1 MRIVFLAL
9 PALLMLPGCGLVGMI
24 ASGVSDG
31 TKYVIDRVER
41 DPEIQ
46 ARSQQG
52 YGPASGDNSAVTRQE
67 QPYSN
72 QTYPQQSYP
81 GQPYQTDPYSTQ
93 QSSTQQYPT
102 QQYPTQQYPADQ
114 NAGATAAPAPLTARV
129 QPVTR
134 GEPLN

>member
-9 PALLMLPGCGLVGMI
+9 PALLTLSGCGMVGMI

-31 TKYVIDRVER
+31 TKYVINRVER

-52 YGPASGDNSAVTRQE
+52 YGPASGDTSAAVPQE
-67 QPYSN
+67 QTYPN
-72 QTYPQQSYP
+72 QTYPQQQQTYTN
-81 GQPYQTDPYSTQ
+81 QPYQTDPY
-93 QSSTQQYPT
+93 PA
-102 QQYPTQQYPADQ
+102 QQYPADQ
-114 NAGATAAPAPLTARV
+114 SGGATNAPVPLTARV

>member
-9 PALLMLPGCGLVGMI
+9 PALLMLSGCGVVGMI

-31 TKYVIDRVER
+31 TKYVINRVER

-46 ARSQQG
+46 ARSQKG
-52 YGPASGDNSAVTRQE
+52 YAPASGDSSAAAERE
-67 QPYSN
+67 QAYSS

-81 GQPYQTDPYSTQ
+81 NQTYQTDP
-93 QSSTQQYPT
+93 
-102 QQYPTQQYPADQ
+102 YPTQQYPADQ
-114 NAGATAAPAPLTARV
+114 SDRATGAPAPLTARV

>member
-9 PALLMLPGCGLVGMI
+9 PAVMMLSGCGLVGMI
-24 ASGVSDG
+24 GSGVSDG
-31 TKYVIDRVER
+31 AKYVINRVER

-46 ARSQQG
+46 VQGQQG
-52 YGPASGDNSAVTRQE
+52 YGPEGGDTGAAAQ
-67 QPYSN
+67 QQQAYPN

-81 GQPYQTDPYSTQ
+81 DQTYQADPNV
-93 QSSTQQYPT
+93 
-102 QQYPTQQYPADQ
+102 TQQYPAGQ
-114 NAGATAAPAPLTARV
+114 GGGATGAPAPLTAPV

>member
-1 MRIVFLAL
+1 MRIVFVALAL
-9 PALLMLPGCGLVGMI
+9 PALLMLSGCGVVGMI

-31 TKYVIDRVER
+31 TKYVINRVER

-52 YGPASGDNSAVTRQE
+52 YGPAGGDGSAAAQ
-67 QPYSN
+67 
-72 QTYPQQSYP
+72 PQQSYP
-81 GQPYQTDPYSTQ
+81 NQTWQPDP
-93 QSSTQQYPT
+93 YPT

-114 NAGATAAPAPLTARV
+114 NGGATGAPAPLTARV

>member
-9 PALLMLPGCGLVGMI
+9 PALLMLSGCGVVGMI

-31 TKYVIDRVER
+31 TKYVINRVER

-52 YGPASGDNSAVTRQE
+52 YGPAGGDTTTAVPQE
-67 QPYSN
+67 KTYPN
-72 QTYPQQSYP
+72 QTYPQQPYPDQSYP
-81 GQPYQTDPYSTQ
+81 TES
-93 QSSTQQYPT
+93 
-102 QQYPTQQYPADQ
+102 YPTQQYPADQ
-114 NAGATAAPAPLTARV
+114 GGGATGAPAPLTARV

>member
-9 PALLMLPGCGLVGMI
+9 PALLMLSGCGVVGMI

-31 TKYVIDRVER
+31 TKYVINRVER

-52 YGPASGDNSAVTRQE
+52 YGPAGSDTGAAVQ
-67 QPYSN
+67 QQAYPN
-72 QTYPQQSYP
+72 QNYPQQSYP
-81 GQPYQTDPYSTQ
+81 EQTYQADPNV
-93 QSSTQQYPT
+93 TQQYPS
-102 QQYPTQQYPADQ
+102 DQ
-114 NAGATAAPAPLTARV
+114 GGGATAAPAPLTARV

>member
-1 MRIVFLAL
+1 MRIVFVALAL
-9 PALLMLPGCGLVGMI
+9 PALLMLSGCGVVGMI

-31 TKYVIDRVER
+31 TKYVINRVER

-52 YGPASGDNSAVTRQE
+52 YGPAGGDSSAAAPRE
-67 QPYSN
+67 QPYPS

-81 GQPYQTDPYSTQ
+81 NQTWQPDP
-93 QSSTQQYPT
+93 YPT
-102 QQYPTQQYPADQ
+102 QQYPTQQYPAQQYPADQ
-114 NAGATAAPAPLTARV
+114 NGGATGAPAPLTARV

>member
-1 MRIVFLAL
+1 MRIVFLAS
-9 PALLMLPGCGLVGMI
+9 PALLMLSGCGMVGMI

-31 TKYVIDRVER
+31 TKYVINRVER

-46 ARSQQG
+46 ARSQKG
-52 YGPASGDNSAVTRQE
+52 YGPAGGDNSAAVPQE
-67 QPYSN
+67 QTYPS

-81 GQPYQTDPYSTQ
+81 DQSYSTE
-93 QSSTQQYPT
+93 S
-102 QQYPTQQYPADQ
+102 YPTQQYPADQ
-114 NAGATAAPAPLTARV
+114 SGGATGAPAPLTARV

>member
-1 MRIVFLAL
+1 MRNVFLAL
-9 PALLMLPGCGLVGMI
+9 PALMMLSGCGLVGMI
-24 ASGVSDG
+24 GSGVSDG
-31 TKYVIDRVER
+31 AKYVINRVER

-52 YGPASGDNSAVTRQE
+52 YGPAGGDTGAAVPQE
-67 QPYSN
+67 QAYPNQNYPA

-81 GQPYQTDPYSTQ
+81 DQT
-93 QSSTQQYPT
+93 
-102 QQYPTQQYPADQ
+102 YPADQ
-114 NAGATAAPAPLTARV
+114 GGGATAAPAPLTARV

>member
-9 PALLMLPGCGLVGMI
+9 PVLLTLSGCGVVGMI

-31 TKYVIDRVER
+31 TKYVINRVEQ

-52 YGPASGDNSAVTRQE
+52 YGPAGGDNAAAVTRQE
-67 QPYSN
+67 QTYPT
-72 QTYPQQSYP
+72 QTYPEQTYP
-81 GQPYQTDPYSTQ
+81 DQANPYP
-93 QSSTQQYPT
+93 YPT
-102 QQYPTQQYPADQ
+102 QPYPANQ
-114 NAGATAAPAPLTARV
+114 NGGATGAPAPLTARV

>member
-9 PALLMLPGCGLVGMI
+9 PALMMLSGCGLVGMV

-31 TKYVIDRVER
+31 TKYVINRVER

-52 YGPASGDNSAVTRQE
+52 YGPAGSDTGAAAQQQQAN
-67 QPYSN
+67 PN
-72 QTYPQQSYP
+72 QNYPNQNYPQQSYP
-81 GQPYQTDPYSTQ
+81 DQTYQADPNV
-93 QSSTQQYPT
+93 
-102 QQYPTQQYPADQ
+102 TQQYPADQ
-114 NAGATAAPAPLTARV
+114 GGGATAAPAPLTARV

>member
-9 PALLMLPGCGLVGMI
+9 PALMMLSGCGLVGMV

-31 TKYVIDRVER
+31 TKYVINRVER

-52 YGPASGDNSAVTRQE
+52 YGPAGSDTGAAVQ
-67 QPYSN
+67 QQQANPN
-72 QTYPQQSYP
+72 QNYPQQSYP
-81 GQPYQTDPYSTQ
+81 DQTYQADPNV
-93 QSSTQQYPT
+93 
-102 QQYPTQQYPADQ
+102 TQQYPADQ
-114 NAGATAAPAPLTARV
+114 GGGATAAPAPLTARV

>member
-9 PALLMLPGCGLVGMI
+9 PALLMLSGCGMVGMI

-31 TKYVIDRVER
+31 TKYVINRVER

-52 YGPASGDNSAVTRQE
+52 YGPASGDNSAAAPQE
-67 QPYSN
+67 
-72 QTYPQQSYP
+72 QTYPGQTYPEQSYLNRS
-81 GQPYQTDPYSTQ
+81 YQTDP
-93 QSSTQQYPT
+93 YPT
-102 QQYPTQQYPADQ
+102 QQYPVDQ
-114 NAGATAAPAPLTARV
+114 SGGATGAPAPLTARV

>member
-9 PALLMLPGCGLVGMI
+9 PALLMLSGCGLVGMV

-31 TKYVIDRVER
+31 TKYVINRVER

-46 ARSQQG
+46 ARSQKG
-52 YGPASGDNSAVTRQE
+52 YGPAGGDNSGAAAQE
-67 QPYSN
+67 QTYPN
-72 QTYPQQSYP
+72 QTYPEQSYP
-81 GQPYQTDPYSTQ
+81 SQSYQTDP
-93 QSSTQQYPT
+93 
-102 QQYPTQQYPADQ
+102 YPTQQYPAQQYQSQQYPVDQ
-114 NAGATAAPAPLTARV
+114 SGGATGAPAPLTARV

>member
-9 PALLMLPGCGLVGMI
+9 PVLLTLSGCGVVGMI

-31 TKYVIDRVER
+31 TKYVINRVEQ

-52 YGPASGDNSAVTRQE
+52 YGPAGGDNAAAVTRQE
-67 QPYSN
+67 QTYPT
-72 QTYPQQSYP
+72 QTYPEQA
-81 GQPYQTDPYSTQ
+81 
-93 QSSTQQYPT
+93 YPT
-102 QQYPTQQYPADQ
+102 QNYPEQTYPDQANPYPYPTQPYPANQ
-114 NAGATAAPAPLTARV
+114 NGGATGAPAPLTARV

>member
-9 PALLMLPGCGLVGMI
+9 PALMMLSGCGLVGMV

-31 TKYVIDRVER
+31 TKYVINRVER

-52 YGPASGDNSAVTRQE
+52 YGPAGSDTGAAVPQE
-67 QPYSN
+67 QAYPNQNYPAQN
-72 QTYPQQSYP
+72 YPAQTYPQQSYP
-81 GQPYQTDPYSTQ
+81 DQT
-93 QSSTQQYPT
+93 
-102 QQYPTQQYPADQ
+102 YPADQ
-114 NAGATAAPAPLTARV
+114 GGGATAAPAPLTARV

>member
-1 MRIVFLAL
+1 MRTVFLAL
-9 PALLMLPGCGLVGMI
+9 PALMMLSGCGAVGMI

-31 TKYVIDRVER
+31 TKYVINRVER

-52 YGPASGDNSAVTRQE
+52 YGPASGDSSAVAPQE
-67 QPYSN
+67 QTYPS

-81 GQPYQTDPYSTQ
+81 NRPYPTDP
-93 QSSTQQYPT
+93 
-102 QQYPTQQYPADQ
+102 YPTQQYPADQ
-114 NAGATAAPAPLTARV
+114 SGGATGAPAPLTARV

>member
-1 MRIVFLAL
+1 MRIVFVALAL
-9 PALLMLPGCGLVGMI
+9 PALLMLPGCGVVGMI

-31 TKYVIDRVER
+31 TKYVINRVER

-52 YGPASGDNSAVTRQE
+52 YGPAGGDSSAAQPE
-67 QPYSN
+67 QPYPS

-81 GQPYQTDPYSTQ
+81 NQTWQPDA
-93 QSSTQQYPT
+93 YPT
-102 QQYPTQQYPADQ
+102 QQSPTQQYPANQ
-114 NAGATAAPAPLTARV
+114 SGGATGAPAPLTARV

>member
-9 PALLMLPGCGLVGMI
+9 PALMMLSGCGLVGMI

-31 TKYVIDRVER
+31 TKYVINRVER

-52 YGPASGDNSAVTRQE
+52 YGPARRATRSAAVQQE
-67 QPYSN
+67 QAYPN

-81 GQPYQTDPYSTQ
+81 NQTYQADPSLR
-93 QSSTQQYPT
+93 SSIRRIR
-102 QQYPTQQYPADQ
+102 A
-114 NAGATAAPAPLTARV
+114 AGPRV
-129 QPVTR
+129 R
-134 GEPLN
+134 RLR

>member
-9 PALLMLPGCGLVGMI
+9 PALMMLSGCGLVGMI

-31 TKYVIDRVER
+31 TKYVINRVER

-52 YGPASGDNSAVTRQE
+52 YGPAGGDTGAASQ
-67 QPYSN
+67 Q
-72 QTYPQQSYP
+72 QTYPQQPYP
-81 GQPYQTDPYSTQ
+81 DQTYQADPNV
-93 QSSTQQYPT
+93 
-102 QQYPTQQYPADQ
+102 TQQYPAGQ
-114 NAGATAAPAPLTARV
+114 GGGALGAPAPLTAPV

>member
-9 PALLMLPGCGLVGMI
+9 PALLMLSGCGVVGMI

-31 TKYVIDRVER
+31 TKYVINRVER

-52 YGPASGDNSAVTRQE
+52 YGPASGDSSAAAPQE
-67 QPYSN
+67 QTYPS

-81 GQPYQTDPYSTQ
+81 ESDLSDR
-93 QSSTQQYPT
+93 SLS
-102 QQYPTQQYPADQ
+102 TQQYPADQ
-114 NAGATAAPAPLTARV
+114 SGGATGAPAPLTARV

>member
-9 PALLMLPGCGLVGMI
+9 PALLMLSGCGLVGMI

-31 TKYVIDRVER
+31 TKYVINRVER

-52 YGPASGDNSAVTRQE
+52 YGPAGGDIRRRLRRSRLIRTRHTQARRIR
-67 QPYSN
+67 SR
-72 QTYPQQSYP
+72 SYP
-81 GQPYQTDPYSTQ
+81 DQILSGRS
-93 QSSTQQYPT
+93 
-102 QQYPTQQYPADQ
+102 QYPTQQYPADQ
-114 NAGATAAPAPLTARV
+114 SGGATGAPAPLTARV

>member
-9 PALLMLPGCGLVGMI
+9 PAVMMLSSCGLVGMI

-31 TKYVIDRVER
+31 TKYVINRVER

-46 ARSQQG
+46 ARGQQG
-52 YGPASGDNSAVTRQE
+52 YGPAAGDSGAAAQ
-67 QPYSN
+67 QQQAYPN

-81 GQPYQTDPYSTQ
+81 DQTYQADPNVMQPY
-93 QSSTQQYPT
+93 
-102 QQYPTQQYPADQ
+102 PAGQDG
-114 NAGATAAPAPLTARV
+114 GATGAPAPLTAPV

>member
-9 PALLMLPGCGLVGMI
+9 PAVMMLSGCGLVGMI

-31 TKYVIDRVER
+31 TKYVINRVER

-52 YGPASGDNSAVTRQE
+52 YGPASGDSSAVVPQE
-67 QPYSN
+67 QTYPS
-72 QTYPQQSYP
+72 QTYPQQSHP
-81 GQPYQTDPYSTQ
+81 SQPYPTDPY
-93 QSSTQQYPT
+93 PT
-102 QQYPTQQYPADQ
+102 QRYPADQ
-114 NAGATAAPAPLTARV
+114 SGGATGAPAPLTARV

>member
-9 PALLMLPGCGLVGMI
+9 PALMMLPGCGLVGMV

-31 TKYVIDRVER
+31 TKYVINRVER

-52 YGPASGDNSAVTRQE
+52 YGPAGNDTGAAAQ
-67 QPYSN
+67 QQQAYPN
-72 QTYPQQSYP
+72 QNDPNQNYPQQSYP
-81 GQPYQTDPYSTQ
+81 DQTYQADPNV
-93 QSSTQQYPT
+93 
-102 QQYPTQQYPADQ
+102 TQQYPADQ

>member
-1 MRIVFLAL
+1 MRIVFVALAL
-9 PALLMLPGCGLVGMI
+9 PALLMMSGCGLVGMI

-31 TKYVIDRVER
+31 TKYVINRVER

-52 YGPASGDNSAVTRQE
+52 YGPAGDDGSAAAQPE
-67 QPYSN
+67 QPYPS

-81 GQPYQTDPYSTQ
+81 SQTWQPDP
-93 QSSTQQYPT
+93 YPT
-102 QQYPTQQYPADQ
+102 QQYPTQQYPANQ
-114 NAGATAAPAPLTARV
+114 NGGATGAPAPLTARV